1 MLYMYL
7 ASNANNY
14 NLALSP
20 AAIQEAIGMP
30 RSTYRDQFAK
40 LVRKGYLVQTGGNT
54 FAFYEK
60 PQPRVAQPAM
70 DTETAT
76 GHDFEERTTSEHSY
90 ENATSA
96 APPMTDPVNTKAAWD
111 REINNREIPDNDG
124 INNVVIDIPIR
135 KVCIPSPSAMDERVP
150 KEKKKPFEDF
160 EF

>member
-54 FAFYEK
+54 FAFYEV

-70 DTETAT
+70 DAGTAT

-96 APPMTDPVNTKAAWD
+96 APPMTDPVHSETGEN

-124 INNVVIDIPIR
+124 TNIVGDSPYKIDIPVR
-135 KVCIPSPSAMDERVP
+135 TVRIPSPSA
-150 KEKKKPFEDF
+150 
-160 EF
+160 